1 VILED
6 LDLFRPGPAPLI
18 RKDARQAQEARF
30 MDGSFDIYVHTPVQ
44 KVGGDKLRP
53 EDRRD
58 RFGVEEAKASLDK
71 AYTWLE
77 QRLRGPA
84 WAAGEAFGLADCA
97 AATAPVL
104 RRLGGKDRPTVSDC
118 ASLSRQALGSAVGG
132 QGGG

>member
-1 VILED
+1 
-6 LDLFRPGPAPLI
+6 
-18 RKDARQAQEARF
+18 

-84 WAAGEAFGLADCA
+84 WAAGEAFGLAGCA
-97 AATAPVL
+97 AATAPFYAAWVE
-104 RRLGGKDRPTVSDC
+104 RIGPRFPTV
-118 ASLSRQALGSAVGG
+118 QAYRAKLLARPSAARAVDEARPNRNYFPLAAPERD
-132 QGGG
+132 